1 MQRLLFIVLFFSFS
15 MLMFAIEPD
24 TVFADRVNL
33 DEVTIVGFK
42 ENRRNLSP
50 VSASLLNSRFLNNN
64 EIQSVKELSSLLPNF
79 FMPDYGSKQNS
90 PIYIRGIGTRINAPS
105 VGFYVDGVPHFEKS
119 AYDIDL
125 NEISNIE
132 VLRGPQGTLYGR
144 NTIGGIINV
153 YTRSPLDYQ
162 KSSVKLGYGTYNDLL
177 FSASTYT
184 KLSESFG
191 FSASGK
197 FHRND
202 GFFTNEYLNEK
213 ADKSSNASGRLG
225 FVWKF
230 APLWSARLST
240 SYDYTDQGGY
250 PYGVYHADTKEVS
263 PVNYDSKGLYRRN
276 LVTSGL
282 NIQYTGKSFCFNSQ
296 SSFQFIDDK
305 QGIDQDFTPKNSL
318 YVVMKQRQ
326 RMFSQELTLKSTGDK
341 RYEWIV
347 GTFAFRQEVDNT
359 LRKDLLTK
367 GYREMKFYDIP
378 TTGIALYHQS
388 TFHVT
393 DRLSLSAGLRYDYE
407 RATDDH
413 SAYKQSFSSE
423 VREPIQGFNSKLSFQ
438 QLTPKATVQYRIGKN
453 QMLYAS
459 LSKGYKA
466 GGFNTSFRTDD
477 ERTFEPEHNW
487 NYEIGS
493 KLSFFDGRLTTDL
506 CLFYIDWR
514 NQQIAQTVPGV
525 GNIQQNANR
534 SVSKGAELSLQ
545 AKPFK
550 NLFVQLNYGYTH
562 ATFIDYL
569 SNSKADYSHNY
580 LPMVPRHTLSL
591 NAGYTFYQ
599 PLGCIDRL
607 AISGGLT
614 GNGPL
619 YWNEDNLVRQNF
631 YCLMNM
637 KVAASKGRFTW
648 ELWGKNLTNTNY
660 LSYYFV
666 AGGNFAQKNK
676 PITLGT
682 SLIINL

>member
-1 MQRLLFIVLFFSFS
+1 MQRLLFIVFFLSIS
-15 MLMFAIEPD
+15 RLIFAIEPD
-24 TVFADRVNL
+24 TAYADKINL
-33 DEVTIVGFK
+33 DEVMIVGFK
-42 ENRRNLSP
+42 ENQRNLSP

-119 AYDIDL
+119 AFDIDL

-144 NTIGGIINV
+144 NTIGGTINV
-153 YTRSPLDYQ
+153 YTRSPLDFQ
-162 KSSVKLGYGTYNDLL
+162 KSTAKLGYGAYNDLL
-177 FSASTYT
+177 FSASTYN

-197 FHRND
+197 FHKND

-213 ADKSSNASGRLG
+213 ADKSNNASGRLG

-230 APLWSARLST
+230 APLWSARLSA

-250 PYGVYHADTKEVS
+250 PYGVYQADTKEVA
-263 PVNYDSKGLYRRN
+263 PVNYDARGLYRRN

-282 NIQYTGKSFCFNSQ
+282 NIQYMGKSFCFNSQ
-296 SSFQFIDDK
+296 SSFQYIDDK
-305 QGIDQDFTPKNSL
+305 QGIDQDFTPKSSL
-318 YVVMKQRQ
+318 YVIQKQKQ
-326 RMFSQELTLKSTGDK
+326 KMFSQELTLKSAGDK

-347 GTFAFRQEVDNT
+347 GAFAFRQGVENT
-359 LRKDLLTK
+359 LRKDLFTK
-367 GYREMKFYDIP
+367 GYKEMKFYDIP
-378 TTGIALYHQS
+378 TTGIAFYHQS

-393 DRLSLSAGLRYDYE
+393 DRLSLSAGVRYDYE
-407 RATDDH
+407 HATDDH
-413 SAYKQSFSSE
+413 SAYKQPFSSE
-423 VREPIQGFNSKLSFQ
+423 VREPLQGFNSKLSFQ
-438 QLTPKATVQYRIGKN
+438 QFTPKASVQYRTGSN
-453 QMLYAS
+453 QLLYATV
-459 LSKGYKA
+459 SKGYKA

-477 ERTFEPEHNW
+477 ERTFDPEHNW
-487 NYEIGS
+487 NYEVGS
-493 KLSFFDGRLTTDL
+493 KLSFFNGRLTTDL

-525 GNIQQNANR
+525 GNIQRNANR
-534 SVSKGAELSLQ
+534 SVSKGAEFSLQ
-545 AKPFK
+545 AKPLENF
-550 NLFVQLNYGYTH
+550 FVQLNYGYTH

-569 SNSKADYSHNY
+569 PNSKTDYSHNF
-580 LPMVPRHTLSL
+580 LPMVPRHTVSL

-599 PLGCIDRL
+599 PLACIDRL
-607 AISGGLT
+607 AISGGVT

-631 YCLMNM
+631 YCLLNM

-648 ELWGKNLTNTNY
+648 EVWGKNLTNTDY

-666 AGGNFAQKNK
+666 AGGSFAQKGK
-676 PITLGT
+676 PITFGT